1 MATFRVQRL
10 VRFGHCDPA
19 GIAYFPAYIDMLNGV
34 VEDFWI
40 ALGHPWT
47 DQLGRRSMGTPTAH
61 LSCDFVRPS
70 RQGDVLTFAL
80 TLDRIGTSSLSLGHT
95 VSRRDDVVWTCK
107 QVLVAMDMK
116 TGHAMAWPDD
126 IRAALSAYYSAA
138 DAPGDAKGG

>member
-1 MATFRVQRL
+1 MAIFRARRL

-47 DQLGRRSMGTPTAH
+47 DQLGRRHMGTPTAH

-70 RQGDVLTFAL
+70 HQGDVLVFSLAVERL
-80 TLDRIGTSSLSLGHT
+80 GEASITLAHT
-95 VSRRDDVVWTCK
+95 VNRGDEVVWTCK
-107 QVLVAMDMK
+107 QVLVAMNMT
-116 TGHAMAWPDD
+116 TGKSQPWPDD
-126 IRAALSAYYSAA
+126 IRAALQAFIAA
-138 DAPGDAKGG
+138 EAPVETAR